1 MHEPNLCIYKT
12 CCMDC
17 INNPESECTKCDGTN
32 GERIQVSMNRDHN
45 PTNQE
50 PVEWF
55 LSLVLE
61 QRKVSDR

>member
-1 MHEPNLCIYKT
+1 
-12 CCMDC
+12 MDC
-17 INNPESECTKCDGTN
+17 INNPESECTKCGGAN